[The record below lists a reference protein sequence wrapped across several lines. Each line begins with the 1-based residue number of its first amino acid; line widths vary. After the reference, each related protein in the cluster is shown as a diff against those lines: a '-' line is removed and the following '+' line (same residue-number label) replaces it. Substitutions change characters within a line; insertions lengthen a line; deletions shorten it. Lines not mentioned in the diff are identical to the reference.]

1 MEILIFLIVVVLTSA
16 VVLFLVQSG
25 IVTVKADGEE
35 VPILNAEFIPVGREG
50 YVAIK
55 EFQFCD
61 TVDELYNCLGEKNT
75 FQIGEEVHFRFIVES
90 STWNGEVMLVEN
102 YKLKSPTGETLLDVD
117 EENNYHFNLQSGKK
131 KELIYFKDYF
141 VVNLGSAEGEY
152 TVELVID
159 NPLLNKKVTTVQRVG
174 MIR

>member
-61 TVDELYNCLGEKNT
+61 MVDELYNCLGEKNT
-75 FQIGEEVHFRFIVES
+75 FQIGGEVHFRFVIES

-102 YKLKSPTGETLLDVD
+102 YKLKSPTGEILLDVD
-117 EENNYHFNLQSGKK
+117 EEDIKSFLNTFNYRQYN
-131 KELIYFKDYF
+131 EDYVF
-141 VVNLGSAEGEY
+141 
-152 TVELVID
+152 
-159 NPLLNKKVTTVQRVG
+159 
-174 MIR
+174 